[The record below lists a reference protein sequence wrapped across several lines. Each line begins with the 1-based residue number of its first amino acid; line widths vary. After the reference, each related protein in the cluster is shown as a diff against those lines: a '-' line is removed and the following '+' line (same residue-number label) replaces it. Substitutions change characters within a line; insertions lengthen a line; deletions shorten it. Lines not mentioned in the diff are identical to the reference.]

1 MTTSRTDKA
10 KKNAGA
16 QRAELHRRIWTIADD
31 VRGAVDGWDFKQ
43 YILGILFYRFIS
55 ENMADHF
62 NRDEWEA
69 GFPDF
74 DYAAIS
80 DEEADEQF
88 RPGTVQSKGFF
99 ILPSQLF
106 VNVARKAPHNENLN
120 TELAEIFRA
129 IESSALGY
137 ASEDDIKG
145 LFEDVDMT
153 SNRLGS
159 TVADKNKRLTAILQ
173 GIAQIDFGAFQEN
186 EIDAFGDAY
195 EYLISNYASNA
206 GKSGGEFFTPQTVA
220 KLLARLVID
229 GKTHIN
235 KVYDPTCG
243 SGALLLQMKKQFDE
257 HIIEE
262 GFFGQEINPTNYNL
276 ARMNM
281 FLHNIDY
288 NKFSI
293 RRGDTLIQPLHQDEK
308 PFDAIVSNPPYGLKW
323 IGDDDPTLIND
334 ERFAPAGK
342 LAPKSKADY
351 AFILHALSYLS
362 GKGRAAIVCFPGIFY
377 RKGAEKTIRQYL
389 VDNNFV
395 DCIIQ
400 LPENLFFGTSIATCI
415 LVMAKNKTENKILFI
430 DASAEYQ
437 KETNNNVLSDAN
449 IDRILAAFRERKD
462 EDYFVRYV
470 DVADVADNDYNLSV
484 STYIDK
490 KDTREPIDIVAL
502 NADIAAT
509 VARID
514 TLRAEIDTIVRELDH
529 A

>member
-1 MTTSRTDKA
+1 MTTSTTDKA

-159 TVADKNKRLTAILQ
+159 TVADKTN
-173 GIAQIDFGAFQEN
+173 
-186 EIDAFGDAY
+186 
-195 EYLISNYASNA
+195 ASPPSCKA
-206 GKSGGEFFTPQTVA
+206 SRKSTSAHFRRTRSTPSAT
-220 KLLARLVID
+220 
-229 GKTHIN
+229 
-235 KVYDPTCG
+235 
-243 SGALLLQMKKQFDE
+243 
-257 HIIEE
+257 
-262 GFFGQEINPTNYNL
+262 
-276 ARMNM
+276 RMNISSPTM
-281 FLHNIDY
+281 RVTQANPAA
-288 NKFSI
+288 NFSP
-293 RRGDTLIQPLHQDEK
+293 RRPCPNCSHGSSST
-308 PFDAIVSNPPYGLKW
+308 A
-323 IGDDDPTLIND
+323 
-334 ERFAPAGK
+334 
-342 LAPKSKADY
+342 KSISIK
-351 AFILHALSYLS
+351 STTR
-362 GKGRAAIVCFPGIFY
+362 RAAADRYCF
-377 RKGAEKTIRQYL
+377 R
-389 VDNNFV
+389 
-395 DCIIQ
+395 
-400 LPENLFFGTSIATCI
+400 
-415 LVMAKNKTENKILFI
+415 
-430 DASAEYQ
+430 
-437 KETNNNVLSDAN
+437 
-449 IDRILAAFRERKD
+449 
-462 EDYFVRYV
+462 
-470 DVADVADNDYNLSV
+470 
-484 STYIDK
+484 
-490 KDTREPIDIVAL
+490 
-502 NADIAAT
+502 
-509 VARID
+509 
-514 TLRAEIDTIVRELDH
+514 
-529 A
+529 